1 MRRRELPKFLNND
14 RIPRKVLLKKRM
26 TQQMLKNLSLINIE
40 LEEKVSKYDGTSEKN
55 ENCLP
60 SKIND
65 LKIDLVSVKSNK
77 SSYYN
82 I

>member
-1 MRRRELPKFLNND
+1 
-14 RIPRKVLLKKRM
+14 
-26 TQQMLKNLSLINIE
+26 MLKNLSLINIE
-40 LEEKVSKYDGTSEKN
+40 LEEKVSKYDGASEKN